1 MMPLSTETSTENRGE
16 GRNPH
21 NSATSSRSAISGTAS
36 AVTATTSRNLND
48 FRPFRDAGIRAPR
61 GTFRRVC
68 GAAIHRNIHRS
79 ADDDY
84 PPLES
89 GEFAPL
95 AGLARA
101 GMWTVA
107 A

>member
-1 MMPLSTETSTENRGE
+1 MQRKLSGITSPARAARMVARVCYIPMVWWKVAAKGAKYSDCAENAPRTRRRARSLW
-16 GRNPH
+16 GR
-21 NSATSSRSAISGTAS
+21 
-36 AVTATTSRNLND
+36 
-48 FRPFRDAGIRAPR
+48 IRAIAAPR
-61 GTFRRVC
+61 TVSSD
-68 GAAIHRNIHRS
+68 IT

-107 A
+107 V

>member
-1 MMPLSTETSTENRGE
+1 MQRKLSGITSPARAARMVARVCYIPMVWWKVAAKGAKYRHSAENAPVARRRARSLW
-16 GRNPH
+16 GRIRAFAAPRTV
-21 NSATSSRSAISGTAS
+21 SSAIT
-36 AVTATTSRNLND
+36 
-48 FRPFRDAGIRAPR
+48 PAG
-61 GTFRRVC
+61 
-68 GAAIHRNIHRS
+68 
-79 ADDDY
+79 DDY